1 LNLILLL
8 IRKTIIRIKQYSS
21 KQKLNNRIASGLTL
35 GKNVTIMPRV
45 NIDSSYPYLISI
57 GDNCSLSNGVVI
69 IAHDATPF
77 KFTNGYTRLGK
88 VNIKDNCY
96 FGTDVIILPG
106 VTIGPNVLVAAG
118 SVVNKDIP
126 PNSCV
131 AGNPARVYTKF
142 DEFIKNHEEL
152 IKRSPALDYNEV
164 KSPNNEFKEKMKKML
179 DDNEWIYVKG
189 YDGKFPW
196 TNS

>member
-1 LNLILLL
+1 MNLILLL